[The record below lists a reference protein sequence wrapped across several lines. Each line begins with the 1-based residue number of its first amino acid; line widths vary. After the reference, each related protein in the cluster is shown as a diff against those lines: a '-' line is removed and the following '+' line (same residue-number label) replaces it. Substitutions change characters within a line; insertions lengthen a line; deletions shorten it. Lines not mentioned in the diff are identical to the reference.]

1 MTNTADKPVV
11 AVIAAGN
18 MGSAVGA
25 RLAKSGV
32 RVVTSLKGRSA
43 ASAKRAAEAGMQD
56 ASDTEIADAD
66 FVLSIVPPGEALALA
81 QRLQP
86 ALRAANRKPVYVECN
101 AVSPQTVGTIATAIA
116 EAECLFVDGGIIGP
130 PPRPGVDKT
139 KIYLSGPE
147 AGRVEV
153 LNRYGLR
160 VRAMDGRVGDA
171 SALKMAYGGL
181 NKGLIALGSALVLAA
196 ERAGVGDALR
206 AELAES
212 QAPVLAQLAR
222 GVPDMFA
229 KSYRWVAEFDEIA
242 RFAGPGSE
250 TEIFDG
256 IARLYD
262 RIAVDFDGP
271 KTETGALA
279 RFFEKAASGEK

>member
-1 MTNTADKPVV
+1 MTNAADKPVV
-11 AVIAAGN
+11 AVIAAGG

-25 RLAKSGV
+25 RLSESGV
-32 RVVTSLKGRSA
+32 RVLTSLKGRSA
-43 ASAKRAAEAGMQD
+43 ASAKRAADAGMQD
-56 ASDTEIADAD
+56 ASDAEITGAD

-81 QRLQP
+81 RRLQP

-101 AVSPQTVGTIATAIA
+101 AVSPQTVDTIAAVVA
-116 EAECLFVDGGIIGP
+116 EADCPFVDGGIIGP
-130 PPRPGVDKT
+130 PPRPGVDRT
-139 KIYLSGPE
+139 KIYVSGPGS
-147 AGRVEV
+147 GRVDS
-153 LNRYGLR
+153 LNQHGLR
-160 VRAMDGRVGDA
+160 IRAMGGKVGDA

-196 ERAGVGDALR
+196 ERAGVGDVLR

-212 QAPVLAQLAR
+212 QVPVLAQLSR

-256 IARLYD
+256 IAKLYD
-262 RIAVDFDGP
+262 RIARDFEGP
-271 KTETGALA
+271 KAETGALA
-279 RFFEKAASGEK
+279 RFFEKATSREK

>member
-1 MTNTADKPVV
+1 MTDADKPTV
-11 AVIAAGN
+11 AIIAPGN

-25 RLAKSGV
+25 RLSENGA
-32 RVVTSLKGRSA
+32 RVLTSLKGRST

-56 ASDTEIADAD
+56 ASDAEIAGAD

-81 QRLQP
+81 ERLQP

-101 AVSPQTVGTIATAIA
+101 AVSPQTVGTIAAALA
-116 EAECLFVDGGIIGP
+116 ETGCPFVDGGIIGP
-130 PPRPGVDKT
+130 PPRAGADKT
-139 KIYLSGPE
+139 KIYVSGAD
-147 AGRVEV
+147 AGRLEA
-153 LNRYGLR
+153 LNQHGLR
-160 VRAMDGRVGDA
+160 IRAMGGKVGDA

-212 QAPVLAQLAR
+212 QIPVLTQLSR

-250 TEIFDG
+250 IEIFDG

-262 RIAVDFDGP
+262 RIARDFEGP
-271 KTETGALA
+271 KAETGALA
-279 RFFEKAASGEK
+279 RFFEKAASREK

>member
-1 MTNTADKPVV
+1 MTNAADKQVV
-11 AVIAAGN
+11 AVIAAGG

-25 RLAKSGV
+25 RLSESGV
-32 RVVTSLKGRSA
+32 RVLTSLKGRSA
-43 ASAKRAAEAGMQD
+43 ASTKRAADAGMQD
-56 ASDTEIADAD
+56 ASDAEIAGAD
-66 FVLSIVPPGEALALA
+66 FVLSIVPPGEALAVA

-86 ALRAANRKPVYVECN
+86 ALRAVNRKPVYVECN
-101 AVSPQTVGTIATAIA
+101 AVSPQTVATIADAVA
-116 EAECLFVDGGIIGP
+116 EADCPFVDGGIIGP
-130 PPRPGVDKT
+130 PPRPGVDRT
-139 KIYLSGPE
+139 KIYVSGPDS
-147 AGRVEV
+147 GRVES
-153 LNRYGLR
+153 LNQYGVR
-160 VRAMDGRVGDA
+160 IRAMGGKVGDA

-206 AELAES
+206 SELAES
-212 QAPVLAQLAR
+212 QVPVLAQLSR

-256 IARLYD
+256 IAKLYD
-262 RIAVDFDGP
+262 RIARDFDGP
-271 KTETGALA
+271 KAETGVLA
-279 RFFEKAASGEK
+279 RFFEKAARREK